1 MMSGYDLARG
11 IRELPSGSMS
21 ILIAVTGWGQEKDR
35 QLAFEAGF
43 DHHMVKP
50 VRFEQIEEILGNR
63 SLIKKLRT

>member
-1 MMSGYDLARG
+1 MTVM
-11 IRELPSGSMS
+11 
-21 ILIAVTGWGQEKDR
+21 IAVTGWGQEKDR

-63 SLIKKLRT
+63 SVIKKLRT